1 MTLNIELLMPLLIA
15 TPVECE
21 VRECTHQHER
31 VLNFSQF
38 SVEDKMLFL
47 CRKHYEDFSKSAHTL
62 P

>member
-1 MTLNIELLMPLLIA
+1 MTLEIELLMPISIV

-21 VRECTHQHER
+21 VLGCTHQHER

-38 SVEDKMLFL
+38 SAEDKMLFL
-47 CRKHYEDFSKSAHTL
+47 CRKHYEDFTKAAHNL